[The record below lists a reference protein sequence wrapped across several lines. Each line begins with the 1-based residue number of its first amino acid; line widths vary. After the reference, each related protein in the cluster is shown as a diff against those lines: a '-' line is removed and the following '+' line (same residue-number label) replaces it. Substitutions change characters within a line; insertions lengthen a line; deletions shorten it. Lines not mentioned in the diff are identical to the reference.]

1 MFTVFSCIISSAE
14 LSSSVPSNA
23 RILPLSTK
31 MASFPSPE
39 LTETEIMFWFISQ
52 PEYPTAATIL
62 PQLGSPP
69 KIADFTSEELIT
81 DFEAKIASFS
91 PLAPLTLHSMN
102 LVAPSPSRAII
113 LAKLMQM
120 KSKAFWKSSLI
131 SPSLAT
137 STPDFPFAIKIA
149 VSFVLWSPST
159 TIMLK
164 LLFTADFNALLIIS
178 ADITASVAKKQS
190 MVPILG
196 AIIPTPLV
204 IPPIL
209 SFLPSISVSTANSLW

>member
-1 MFTVFSCIISSAE
+1 M
-14 LSSSVPSNA
+14 
-23 RILPLSTK
+23 
-31 MASFPSPE
+31 
-39 LTETEIMFWFISQ
+39 
-52 PEYPTAATIL
+52 
-62 PQLGSPP
+62 
-69 KIADFTSEELIT
+69 T

-91 PLAPLTLHSMN
+91 SLAPLTLHSMN

-120 KSKAFWKSSLI
+120 KSKASWKSSLI

-137 STPDFPFAIKIA
+137 STPDFPLAINIA

-178 ADITASVAKKQS
+178 ADITASVAKKHS
-190 MVPILG
+190 MVPMLG

-204 IPPIL
+204 IPPMVTF
-209 SFLPSISVSTANSLW
+209 SPSISVSTANSL